1 MPRYLFQKP
10 TQTKEQAAAEGKKT
24 LEPVADAL
32 TLLLGAVAPAS
43 RALLAAD
50 LMRQSDDVQ
59 AAFVTPRAGS
69 KFLQRKFADAVLEH
83 LPNPRNLKLE
93 DIEQVTLG
101 ELYSTS
107 KEGRDILNAVP
118 GLRSTLVKM
127 SDQLPPESRGRFI
140 WNPATGGPQIHINA
154 YPLAGEFK
162 PTETLTHEVQHVIDA
177 LQGRVSGTS
186 PSVAGKRTSELI
198 SRDVEANIL
207 PDGTIEK
214 KKLEDILD
222 TMEIDTYLR
231 QVGENRARIDAG
243 QSPQFPNS
251 ETWFE
256 DVLTG
261 EFKTGR

>member
-10 TQTKEQAAAEGKKT
+10 TQTKEQAATEGKKT

-59 AAFVTPRAGS
+59 AAFVTPRAGAS
-69 KFLQRKFADAVLEH
+69 KLRKFADATLEH
-83 LPNPRNLKLE
+83 LPNPKNLKLE

-127 SDQLPPESRGRFI
+127 SDQLPPESRGRFL
-140 WNPATGGPQIHINA
+140 WNPATGGPQVHINA
-154 YPLAGEFK
+154 FPKVGEFK
-162 PTETLTHEVQHVIDA
+162 PSETLTHEVQHVIDA

-198 SRDVEANIL
+198 SKDVEANIL

-222 TMEIDTYLR
+222 TMEVDTYLR
-231 QVGENRARIDAG
+231 QAGENRARIDAG
-243 QSPQFPNS
+243 QFPQFPNA